1 MDETDIKEQ
10 FEKAASFLRGIAGK
24 LDSQDLLYFYAR
36 FKQANEGPCNVPK
49 PGFFSF
55 EGKQK
60 WSAWKELG
68 DLDRLSAMQ
77 VRFKRERKKL
87 VSVYL
92 QVVQAQSSC

>member
-36 FKQANEGPCNVPK
+36 FKQANEGPCNIPK

-68 DLDRLSAMQ
+68 DLDRLSAME
-77 VRFKRERKKL
+77 VGGSIER
-87 VSVYL
+87 SWNQYM
-92 QVVQAQSSC
+92 

>member
-24 LDSQDLLYFYAR
+24 LDSRDLLYFYAH

-49 PGFFSF
+49 PGFFNF
-55 EGKQK
+55 EAKQK

-68 DLDRLSAMQ
+68 DLDRLAAMQ
-77 VRFKRERKKL
+77 VWQFRKLYDLLKT
-87 VSVYL
+87 YN
-92 QVVQAQSSC
+92 